1 MRADVKDKGPT
12 FLFIHGFN
20 GSARRWDFQVEYFRA
35 LGRVIAVDLP
45 GHGNAP
51 WRNETLGQ
59 MADSVMATLDREGVE
74 RDVVVVASS
83 FGGLVMLD
91 LWQKRPELFRQIF
104 FVGSVPRFTWTEDF
118 PAGLNEAKIRSLKG
132 QMARDLNVA
141 MDAFFRALFTPA
153 ERASAQ
159 YALIRELRKGASLPS
174 IDVLNAYLDILG
186 EQDSRDVLRAVTIP
200 VDFIFGDADHI
211 CPLAVVEPLRMLCPQ
226 ARVTVMPGCGHLPFL
241 SKPDVFNTLLK
252 EHLV

>member
-1 MRADVKDKGPT
+1 MRADVKDKGLT
-12 FLFIHGFN
+12 FLFIHGFS

-35 LGRVIAVDLP
+35 LGRVITVDLP

-59 MADSVMATLDREGVE
+59 MADGVMAVLDREGVD
-74 RDVVVVASS
+74 RGVVVVASS
-83 FGGLVMLD
+83 FGGLVTLD

-141 MDAFFRALFTPA
+141 MDAFFRALFMPV

-159 YALIRELRKGASLPS
+159 YALIKELRKGASLPS
-174 IDVLNAYLDILG
+174 IEVLNAYLDILG
-186 EQDSRDVLRAVTIP
+186 EQDSRAVLRKVTVP

-211 CPLAVVEPLRMLCPQ
+211 CPPAVIEPLRMLCPQ
-226 ARVTVMPGCGHLPFL
+226 ARITVMPGCGHLPFL
-241 SKPDVFNTLLK
+241 SGPDAFNALLK
-252 EHLV
+252 DHLV

>member
-1 MRADVKDKGPT
+1 MCVDVKGEGLT
-12 FLFIHGFN
+12 FLFIHGFS
-20 GSARRWDFQVEYFRA
+20 GSARRWDFQVEYFRS
-35 LGRVIAVDLP
+35 LGRVIVVDLP
-45 GHGNAP
+45 GHGQAP
-51 WRNETLGQ
+51 WQSETLGQ
-59 MADSVMATLDREGVE
+59 MADGVMVVLEREGID
-74 RDVVVVASS
+74 RNVVVVASS
-83 FGGLVMLD
+83 FGGLVALD

-104 FVGSVPRFTWTEDF
+104 FVGSVPRFTWAEDF

-141 MDAFFRALFTPA
+141 MDAFFRALFTPS

-159 YALIRELRKGASLPS
+159 YALIKELRKGASLPS
-174 IDVLNAYLDILG
+174 VEVLNAYLDILQ
-186 EQDSRDVLRAVTIP
+186 EQDSRFVLPTVTVP

-226 ARVTVMPGCGHLPFL
+226 AKVTVMPGCGHLPFL
-241 SKPDVFNTLLK
+241 TKPDAFNALIK